1 MQGEAAGVQALI
13 NAGLPKEIAYDQLS
27 FVDDVNYVMSLIEQE
42 QAGIPPLDADDGDT
56 GQTGGDLIAQ
66 ATSGQTLNGAQ
77 ITALLSVIEQIKAGT
92 LSRDSGIAIAVSGL
106 GITEDAAKQIIK

>member
-1 MQGEAAGVQALI
+1 MNRSKPESHRWMRTMV
-13 NAGLPKEIAYDQLS
+13 
-27 FVDDVNYVMSLIEQE
+27 
-42 QAGIPPLDADDGDT
+42 IPGKR
-56 GQTGGDLIAQ
+56 GDLIAQ

-92 LSRDSGIAIAVSGL
+92 LSRDSGITIAVSGL